1 VSEAVEAVGILRA
14 DGLPVAATVLNGVR
28 EARFAP
34 DERDAL
40 AAVAAA
46 GPTAVRA
53 AAEAALRHLG
63 HEEDDAEYRERLA
76 EAGVPVLALPEVVLR
91 RFDVE
96 ALEVLSTHLTAGA
109 GAPAPA
115 T

>member
-1 VSEAVEAVGILRA
+1 M
-14 DGLPVAATVLNGVR
+14 AATVLNGVR
-28 EARFAP
+28 DARFAP
-34 DERDAL
+34 EERDAL
-40 AAVAAA
+40 AAAAA
-46 GPTAVRA
+46 TGPTAVRA

-63 HEEDDAEYRERLA
+63 HEEDDAAYRERLA
-76 EAGVPVLALPEVVLR
+76 EAGVPVLTLPEVVLR

-96 ALEVLSTHLTAGA
+96 ALEILSGHLAAGA